1 MNTHTHTHND
11 SLHLSIN
18 HDPNSGAESISFLHV
33 VCGENSASVLAL
45 KAAADH
51 IPVKQRPPGKL
62 SPQAKAKFSHS
73 QTLPQWWEQLFS
85 WPTPTSPLNLCTLH
99 WIVKLRGSS
108 SFRAALKTHLFNNFI
123 LFHSHAYPCLTCVCV
138 CACACACVCAHVH
151 CQCFCKAPCTPTLC
165 GRETLYKS
173 PLLSSFIIFVRMK
186 ETNCLQSQSMSAVL
200 SK

>member
-1 MNTHTHTHND
+1 MGKQWKCVQAPTHTHTHTHTHTLTHSHTTYTHMLMNTHTHTHND

-73 QTLPQWWEQLFS
+73 QILPQWWEQLFS

-123 LFHSHAYPCLTCVCV
+123 LFRSHAYPCLTCVCV
-138 CACACACVCAHVH
+138 CVCVCACVCV
-151 CQCFCKAPCTPTLC
+151 CT
-165 GRETLYKS
+165 RA
-173 PLLSSFIIFVRMK
+173 LSVF
-186 ETNCLQSQSMSAVL
+186 L
-200 SK
+200 